1 VLTFKTKYEMTF
13 EASNR
18 ESKLI
23 QNVGESLED
32 EVMVSS
38 QKVKYTPDK
47 VIFRNKLSSDVS

>member
-1 VLTFKTKYEMTF
+1 MLTFKTKHEMTF

-32 EVMVSS
+32 EVMVNS

-47 VIFRNKLSSDVS
+47 VIFRNKLSSDVY

>member
-1 VLTFKTKYEMTF
+1 MLTFKTKHEMTF
-13 EASNR
+13 EGSNR

-32 EVMVSS
+32 EVMVNS

-47 VIFRNKLSSDVS
+47 VIFRNKLSSDVY